1 MPRLSPLNASI
12 AISPDSTWSLLSQ
25 DELVSLTGTK
35 QPARQRRWLEA
46 RGWPYE
52 DAYGRGSY
60 PRVARFVFA
69 EKMTG
74 RDSCRKKPQPRYDAL
89 DRLGGIA

>member
-1 MPRLSPLNASI
+1 MPRSSSLNA
-12 AISPDSTWSLLSQ
+12 SPDSTWSLLSQ

-52 DAYGRGSY
+52 DAFGRGSY
-60 PRVARFVFA
+60 PRVARFVFTQ
-69 EKMTG
+69 KMNA
-74 RDSCRKKPQPRYDAL
+74 RDPCRKKPQPRYDAL